1 MASFHPAVARLLAS
15 PGGQE
20 AFDALIGASGA
31 DLTSLLLAV
40 FDERSGRLRAPDVLR
55 RYRSDRF
62 VRPAHVDPLV
72 IGRIELD
79 ALALAAESYEPIVL
93 APMAPLG
100 AHAGL
105 GATPQNNV
113 VTTVRGAEVTADPT
127 NSLALVAADRRSE
140 ILQAS
145 SRSAQPVLLAAH
157 HRVVRAQNFSGPRSF
172 AHFSLLGLVAAGRD
186 TGRFGF
192 EVEMVA
198 THVRTL
204 IGVVRSVTDAKLHVR
219 LSAFHDD
226 LASQC
231 QGLGAALT
239 APDVE
244 VTMWPERD
252 HGRGYY
258 QSLAFNLSVDV
269 GGESW
274 DIGDGG
280 DVDWTQNLLQN
291 RKERLV
297 IGGLGLERLAQL
309 KHELAIGAR

>member
-1 MASFHPAVARLLAS
+1 
-15 PGGQE
+15 
-20 AFDALIGASGA
+20 
-31 DLTSLLLAV
+31 
-40 FDERSGRLRAPDVLR
+40 
-55 RYRSDRF
+55 
-62 VRPAHVDPLV
+62 
-72 IGRIELD
+72 
-79 ALALAAESYEPIVL
+79 
-93 APMAPLG
+93 
-100 AHAGL
+100 
-105 GATPQNNV
+105 
-113 VTTVRGAEVTADPT
+113 
-127 NSLALVAADRRSE
+127 
-140 ILQAS
+140 
-145 SRSAQPVLLAAH
+145 
-157 HRVVRAQNFSGPRSF
+157 
-172 AHFSLLGLVAAGRD
+172 
-186 TGRFGF
+186 
-192 EVEMVA
+192 MVA